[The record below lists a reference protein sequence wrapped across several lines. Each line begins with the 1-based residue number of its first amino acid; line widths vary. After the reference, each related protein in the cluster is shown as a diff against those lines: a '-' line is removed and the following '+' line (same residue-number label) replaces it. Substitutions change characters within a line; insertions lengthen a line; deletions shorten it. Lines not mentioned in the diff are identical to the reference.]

1 MGRSEE
7 RLPPIPLISSSLQGT
22 QQSSRPAQRCARRCR
37 RRPPISIEATRVR
50 TRFPFAFAF
59 RRIRATSPPGGA
71 LGFSLDLRS
80 VGGNPCARKG
90 RENFSCCGSHGGDAK
105 SRALAGFAFPLA
117 RSGNPGATRATRLAA
132 GACRETRRSHH
143 GSNDLREG
151 HEGNRNFPRPQRLRR
166 HRAGLGA
173 RQRQS
178 RLHRLRGRRSGLR
191 DDEDQRGVR
200 GFPEEG
206 PADREGLERLAAAYL
221 ERFGEGD
228 IAIRFDIVGMMVLG
242 DSRGFL
248 RLHRNTLS
256 AL

>member
-22 QQSSRPAQRCARRCR
+22 QQSTRPAQRCARRCR

-90 RENFSCCGSHGGDAK
+90 RENFSRCGSHGGDAK

-143 GSNDLREG
+143 GSNDLRED
-151 HEGNRNFPRPQRLRR
+151 H
-166 HRAGLGA
+166 
-173 RQRQS
+173 
-178 RLHRLRGRRSGLR
+178 
-191 DDEDQRGVR
+191 
-200 GFPEEG
+200 
-206 PADREGLERLAAAYL
+206 EGLEHLAAAYL
-221 ERFGEGD
+221 EHFDEGD
-228 IAIRFDIVGMMVLG
+228 VAVRFDIVSMMVLG

-248 RLHRNTLS
+248 RLHRNALS